1 LLIVEEKKK
10 KMINEIRAAVEWL
23 TRTMEVNDLSDA
35 QLQSFEWALV
45 EALTRKYT
53 DHWYHLHLLHLLLLS
68 SFFELSCADRVRLL
82 WARTRYQD
90 MPWRG
95 QGYRSILSEDCA
107 HVVDHVLRH
116 AAREAHITDL
126 PYRMPAEAFVI
137 WVDPGDVEVKFL
149 KSHRTE
155 VLYHQPSYTMVP
167 DSSAAS
173 HRRSM
178 AATSSSSTR
187 NSYGHGR
194 VRSIEEVDVDGASS
208 LLMPDDDRSMRYK
221 NGLQQQHDY
230 LSASDS
236 AVFVQRGHASPP
248 RASTGAWNAGS
259 GTYTSKSPSKF
270 NLNARPWEH
279 RPSNGPSSWGAKPG
293 FRSPSPVGLAGVV

>member
-1 LLIVEEKKK
+1 
-10 KMINEIRAAVEWL
+10 MINEIRAAVEWL

-53 DHWYHLHLLHLLLLS
+53 DHWYTTSPLLHLL
-68 SFFELSCADRVRLL
+68 SFFELICADGRVRLL
-82 WARTRYQD
+82 WPTRYQD

-155 VLYHQPSYTMVP
+155 VLYHHPSTYAMVP

-187 NSYGHGR
+187 NSSYGHG
-194 VRSIEEVDVDGASS
+194 
-208 LLMPDDDRSMRYK
+208 
-221 NGLQQQHDY
+221 
-230 LSASDS
+230 
-236 AVFVQRGHASPP
+236 
-248 RASTGAWNAGS
+248 
-259 GTYTSKSPSKF
+259 
-270 NLNARPWEH
+270 
-279 RPSNGPSSWGAKPG
+279 
-293 FRSPSPVGLAGVV
+293 

>member
-1 LLIVEEKKK
+1 MLIVEEKKK

-53 DHWYHLHLLHLLLLS
+53 DHW
-68 SFFELSCADRVRLL
+68 
-82 WARTRYQD
+82 YQD

-155 VLYHQPSYTMVP
+155 VLYHQPSTYAMVP

-187 NSYGHGR
+187 NTSYGHGR

-221 NGLQQQHDY
+221 NVMPQQQQQHDY
-230 LSASDS
+230 LNASDS
-236 AVFVQRGHASPP
+236 AIFVQRGHASPP
-248 RASTGAWNAGS
+248 RASTGAWNGGS

>member
-1 LLIVEEKKK
+1 
-10 KMINEIRAAVEWL
+10 MINEIRAAVEWL

-53 DHWYHLHLLHLLLLS
+53 DHWYTTSPLLHHLRLLLLLS
-68 SFFELSCADRVRLL
+68 LSSVALTVVCGCYG
-82 WARTRYQD
+82 RTRYQD

-155 VLYHQPSYTMVP
+155 VLYHQPATYAMVP

-187 NSYGHGR
+187 NSSYGHGR

-221 NGLQQQHDY
+221 NVMPQQQHDY
-230 LSASDS
+230 LNASDS
-236 AVFVQRGHASPP
+236 AIFVQRGHASPP
-248 RASTGAWNAGS
+248 RASTTGAWNGGS

>member
-1 LLIVEEKKK
+1 LLEEK

-23 TRTMEVNDLSDA
+23 TRTMEVNDLSEA

-53 DHWYHLHLLHLLLLS
+53 DHW
-68 SFFELSCADRVRLL
+68 
-82 WARTRYQD
+82 YQD

>member
-1 LLIVEEKKK
+1 
-10 KMINEIRAAVEWL
+10 
-23 TRTMEVNDLSDA
+23 
-35 QLQSFEWALV
+35 
-45 EALTRKYT
+45 
-53 DHWYHLHLLHLLLLS
+53 
-68 SFFELSCADRVRLL
+68 
-82 WARTRYQD
+82 

-230 LSASDS
+230 LNASDS

-270 NLNARPWEH
+270 NLNARPWE